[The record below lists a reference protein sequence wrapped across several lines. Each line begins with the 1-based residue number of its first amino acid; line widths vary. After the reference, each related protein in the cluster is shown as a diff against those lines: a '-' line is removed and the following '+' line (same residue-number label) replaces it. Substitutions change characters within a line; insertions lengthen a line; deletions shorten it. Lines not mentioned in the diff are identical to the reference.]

1 MQTLGIIESY
11 YPSFT
16 KSEKRIADFI
26 IESNSKVIDLTLS
39 ELAVMLNV
47 GEATIV
53 RFCRKMKLK
62 GFQELK
68 FLLAIDDDGKQQETD
83 KHECIK
89 NNLIQTIQITDSMI
103 RQEEINHAIQLI
115 EEAEYIY
122 FFGIG
127 TSGLATASMGESR
140 LFRFGKQTKAVT
152 DSHRQLMQASLCNEK
167 NLIIIV
173 SVSGETKDLI
183 EAAEV
188 AIKTGC
194 KIITITNHI
203 TSTLAKLSD
212 CVIISYGKV
221 NLMNAGTSHPWS
233 HSCLF
238 LIYLPVDMDCIMPEV
253 SVLPGKILLE
263 LSMAKQEMNLR
274 DKFISG
280 FIVKIVFMINQL

>member
-103 RQEEINHAIQLI
+103 QQEEINHAIQLI

-127 TSGLATASMGESR
+127 TSGLAASMGESR

-152 DSHRQLMQASLCNEK
+152 DSHRQLMQASLCN
-167 NLIIIV
+167 
-173 SVSGETKDLI
+173 D
-183 EAAEV
+183 
-188 AIKTGC
+188 
-194 KIITITNHI
+194 
-203 TSTLAKLSD
+203 
-212 CVIISYGKV
+212 GKV
-221 NLMNAGTSHPWS
+221 NLMNAGTFSS
-233 HSCLF
+233 MVSQLF
-238 LIYLPVDMDCIMPEV
+238 ILDLLTSGYGLHNAGSVRIARENIARVIY
-253 SVLPGKILLE
+253 GKT
-263 LSMAKQEMNLR
+263 R
-274 DKFISG
+274 DES
-280 FIVKIVFMINQL
+280 

>member
-127 TSGLATASMGESR
+127 TSGLAASMGESR

-152 DSHRQLMQASLCNEK
+152 DSHRQLMQASLCNE
-167 NLIIIV
+167 
-173 SVSGETKDLI
+173 KDLI

-221 NLMNAGTSHPWS
+221 NLMNAGTFSS
-233 HSCLF
+233 MVSQLF
-238 LIYLPVDMDCIMPEV
+238 ILDILTSGYGLHNAGSVRIARENIARVIY
-253 SVLPGKILLE
+253 GKT
-263 LSMAKQEMNLR
+263 R
-274 DKFISG
+274 DES
-280 FIVKIVFMINQL
+280 

>member
-16 KSEKRIADFI
+16 KSE
-26 IESNSKVIDLTLS
+26 KVIDLTLS

-103 RQEEINHAIQLI
+103 QQEEINHAIQLI

-127 TSGLATASMGESR
+127 TSGLAASMGESR

-221 NLMNAGTSHPWS
+221 NLMNAGTFSS
-233 HSCLF
+233 MVSQLF
-238 LIYLPVDMDCIMPEV
+238 ILDILTSGYGLHNAGSVRIARENIARVIY
-253 SVLPGKILLE
+253 GKT
-263 LSMAKQEMNLR
+263 R
-274 DKFISG
+274 DES
-280 FIVKIVFMINQL
+280 

>member
-89 NNLIQTIQITDSMI
+89 NNLIQTIQITD
-103 RQEEINHAIQLI
+103 AIQLI

-127 TSGLATASMGESR
+127 TSGLAASMGESR

-167 NLIIIV
+167 DLIIIV

-221 NLMNAGTSHPWS
+221 NLMNAGTFSS
-233 HSCLF
+233 MVSQLF
-238 LIYLPVDMDCIMPEV
+238 ILDILTSGYGLHNAGSVRIARENIARVIY
-253 SVLPGKILLE
+253 GKT
-263 LSMAKQEMNLR
+263 R
-274 DKFISG
+274 DES
-280 FIVKIVFMINQL
+280 

>member
-16 KSEKRIADFI
+16 KSEKRVADFI
-26 IESNSKVIDLTLS
+26 LQDSTKITDLTLS
-39 ELAVMLNV
+39 ELAVTLDV

-53 RFCRKMKLK
+53 RFCRKIKLK

-68 FLLAIDDDGKQQETD
+68 FLLAIDNDGKQQDNTD
-83 KHECIK
+83 KHEFIK

-103 RQEEINHAIQLI
+103 HQDEINHAIQMI
-115 EEAEYIY
+115 EKAEFIY

-127 TSGLATASMGESR
+127 TSGLAASMGESR
-140 LFRFGKQTKAVT
+140 LFRFGKQTKALT

-167 NLIIIV
+167 SLIIIV

-183 EAAEV
+183 EAAET
-188 AIKTGC
+188 AKKTGC
-194 KIITITNHI
+194 GIITITNHI

-221 NLMNAGTSHPWS
+221 NLMNAGTFSS
-233 HSCLF
+233 MVSQLF
-238 LIYLPVDMDCIMPEV
+238 ILDILTSGYGLNNAGTVRIARENIARAIY
-253 SVLPGKILLE
+253 GKT
-263 LSMAKQEMNLR
+263 R
-274 DKFISG
+274 DDS
-280 FIVKIVFMINQL
+280 